1 MGKANGRYL
10 YLCLCFVVLMF
21 SALWHWQA
29 QAEQTELVDAA
40 QKPLHL
46 TQAQLLLVP
55 GFGYAPPPYEADGS
69 SLQGAWQA
77 VVLPHAVVR
86 NLTPQSST
94 GNVSGLPATVV
105 SWYQIQVPAHALAA
119 TTQQRYLYIPRWKS
133 DGQIAVYADGRLL
146 FQSHAGVRWNG
157 WNIPL
162 WIALNSATDA
172 VPPRSVLL
180 RIERPQD
187 SGGGISSLWI
197 GDSSTLSWRYQV
209 RNFLQVQLP
218 FSGGAAFLAVGLF
231 SLFLWLRMPKESTYL
246 MFFVL
251 SAASFLRTLHYIV
264 GENTLL
270 ISEAW
275 FSWLTINSL
284 CWMVL
289 ILHFFVN
296 YLHGI
301 SIVWMNRL
309 VIGITVLMGVATLPM
324 LAHTLDAYALSPL
337 TYIALLAI
345 GSLVAGQG
353 IRQSR
358 QARSRDGLLLSA
370 WAAMGMGLGGY
381 DWLLQNNYLDSENIY
396 LGPYSNIGVFLIFMH
411 IIFRRYMAAND
422 GVRQANAVLKDQL
435 QIRESQLQKTYQR
448 LKEAAHIQTLSQ
460 ERQRLMQDMH
470 DGMGSSL
477 LTALLSVEKGRIGA
491 PAVAEVL
498 RSCIDDLKLAID
510 SMEPVQANLL
520 LLLATLRFR
529 LEPRLTSA
537 NIKLLWEVENVPLLQ
552 WLDPR
557 NALHILRI
565 LQEAFANIIKHTQ
578 STEIRM
584 ATCTEGDCVLVMV
597 TDNGQGFS
605 PDATLQSKGKGL
617 ANQRRRAASI
627 GAQIRW
633 VSSESG
639 TRMTLHLPVE
649 RLPVGQP

>member
-1 MGKANGRYL
+1 M
-10 YLCLCFVVLMF
+10 LMF

-29 QAEQTELVDAA
+29 QARSAELVDVT
-40 QKPLHL
+40 KTPLHL
-46 TQAQLLLVP
+46 TQAKLLLVP
-55 GFGYAPPPYEADGS
+55 GFGYTPPPYEADGS
-69 SLQGAWQA
+69 SLQGAWQS

-86 NLTPQSST
+86 NLIPQFST
-94 GNVSGLPATVV
+94 ANVSSLPATVV
-105 SWYQIQVPAHALAA
+105 SWYQMQVPAHALAA
-119 TTQQRYLYIPRWKS
+119 ATQPRYLYIPRWKT
-133 DGQIAVYADGRLL
+133 DGQLAVYADGRLL
-146 FQSHAGVRWNG
+146 FQSHAGERWNG

-162 WIALNSATDA
+162 WIALNASAGA
-172 VPPRSVLL
+172 VPPSSILL

-187 SGGGISSLWI
+187 SGGGISSVWI
-197 GDSSTLSWRYQV
+197 GEDSTLSWRYRI

-218 FSGGAAFLAVGLF
+218 YSSSAAFLAVGLF
-231 SLFLWLRMPKESTYL
+231 SLFLWLQMPKEFTYL
-246 MFFVL
+246 LFFAL

-270 ISEAW
+270 VSEAW
-275 FSWLTINSL
+275 FSWLTVNSL
-284 CWMVL
+284 YWMVL

-301 SIVWMNRL
+301 STLWMNRL
-309 VIGITVLMGVATLPM
+309 VVGMTVLMGVATLPVF
-324 LAHTLDAYALSPL
+324 AHALDVYALSPL

-358 QARSRDGLLLSA
+358 KTQSRDGLLLSA
-370 WAAMGMGLGGY
+370 WAAMGIGLGGY
-381 DWLLQNNYLDSENIY
+381 DWLLQNNYLNIEDIY

-411 IIFRRYMAAND
+411 IIFRRYTVANE
-422 GVRQANAVLKDQL
+422 GVRQANAVLQDQL
-435 QIRESQLQKTYQR
+435 QMRESQLQTTHQR
-448 LKEAAHIQTLSQ
+448 LKEVAHIQTLSQ

-510 SMEPVQANLL
+510 SMEPVQADLL

-537 NIKLLWEVENVPLLQ
+537 KIKLCWEVENVPPLL

-565 LQEAFANIIKHTQ
+565 LQESFANIIKHTQ
-578 STEIRM
+578 ATEIRM
-584 ATCTEGDCVLVMV
+584 ATGVEGDCVLVMV

-605 PDATLQSKGKGL
+605 PEAALQSKGKGL
-617 ANQRRRAASI
+617 ANQLRRAASI

-633 VSSESG
+633 ASSESG
-639 TRMTLHLPVE
+639 TRMTLHLPIE
-649 RLPVGQP
+649 RILVCQP